1 MQNVEN
7 RYPVFISGWVLALT
21 ALIGTGLMVSV
32 NWHAQPYIAENER
45 QVLIKTL
52 NTVIPPQSYDNDILQ
67 DTTQITDPE
76 LLGSKQASRV
86 YRARKSDIPVAA
98 ALTVVAPNGYAG
110 PITLLVGI
118 DYSGQITGVRV
129 VNHHETPGLGD
140 GIEKRRSNWIDTFA
154 GKSSTHPGESGWK
167 VKRDG
172 GDFDQFTGA
181 TITPRAVVGAVHKA
195 LIYFGQ
201 HREALFDNDKAHALP
216 HSAKS
221 GRTGIQNTD
230 VDN

>member
-1 MQNVEN
+1 MQNVESKQQ
-7 RYPVFISGWVLALT
+7 IIMTGWVLALT
-21 ALIGTGLMVSV
+21 ALIGTGLMAGV

-45 QVLIKTL
+45 QVLITTL

-67 DTTQITDPE
+67 DTTQVNDPE
-76 LLGSKQASRV
+76 LLGGKQASLV
-86 YRARKSDIPVAA
+86 YRARKGDVPVAA

-118 DYSGQITGVRV
+118 DYAGQITGVRV

-140 GIEKRRSNWIDTFA
+140 GIEKRRSNWIDGFT
-154 GKSSTHPGESGWK
+154 GKSISNPGEAGWK

-172 GDFDQFTGA
+172 GSFDQFTGA

-195 LIYFGQ
+195 LLYFHQ
-201 HREALFDNDKAHALP
+201 HREALFDIRKSSISAHA
-216 HSAKS
+216 
-221 GRTGIQNTD
+221 N
-230 VDN
+230 